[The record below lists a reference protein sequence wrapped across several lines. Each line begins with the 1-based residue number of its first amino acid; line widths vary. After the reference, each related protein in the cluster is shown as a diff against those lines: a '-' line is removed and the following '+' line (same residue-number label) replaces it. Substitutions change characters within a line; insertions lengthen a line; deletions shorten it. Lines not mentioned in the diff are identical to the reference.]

1 LSAIRLN
8 KTNSSADD
16 DGMTNLL
23 RLRAARRPAFVV
35 EELTTHRRILGGR
48 IYRDAVVVL
57 PGGERRLYALPE
69 VAA

>member
-1 LSAIRLN
+1 
-8 KTNSSADD
+8 
-16 DGMTNLL
+16 MTNLL

-35 EELTTHRRILGGR
+35 EELTTHRRIISGR

-57 PGGERRLYALPE
+57 SDGSRRLYALPE